1 LFYSV
6 ANALKIRGSCISGIQ
21 KLLKIELKPQNTTL
35 AFHDIWSRHL
45 GEYMHLLSTAMHM
58 VRRLIEEDPLM
69 TGKSRKALVAGIAYM
84 LIRATGYDIT
94 QKDIARRLG
103 LTEATVRNTFK
114 RIISRHDIIV
124 EVE

>member
-1 LFYSV
+1 
-6 ANALKIRGSCISGIQ
+6 
-21 KLLKIELKPQNTTL
+21 
-35 AFHDIWSRHL
+35 
-45 GEYMHLLSTAMHM
+45 M

-69 TGKSRKALVAGIAYM
+69 TGKSRKSLVAGIAYM